1 MLTLLRWVSHIVQSF
16 VHGANVAVAHLHHE
30 AALASAPAQSAQ
42 CAGRPFVVTDP
53 NPPITYRDLYSVIET
68 LSVHPFRTIPVPPV
82 LILLLSHAVEIY
94 ADLPHKFP
102 FLGTILLELS
112 GEIKHLKPGLFS
124 IITHLVAS
132 DAEARKP
139 VSEGG
144 LGYVGLL
151 TTLEG
156 MAYEVLEWNEEHRI
170 GGSDG
175 GGAKARKSY
184 TTSVSLADKIRRLVP
199 LNGIVNG
206 AINGVANGSINGT
219 INGSATR

>member
-53 NPPITYRDLYSVIET
+53 NPPITYRDLYSVVKT
-68 LSVHPFRTIPVPPV
+68 LSVHPFHTVPVPPV
-82 LILLLSHAVEIY
+82 LILLLSHAVELY
-94 ADLPHKFP
+94 ADLSHWFP
-102 FLGTILLELS
+102 FLGKILPELR
-112 GEIKHLKPGLFS
+112 GDIRLLKPGLFS
-124 IITHLVAS
+124 ITTHLIAS

-144 LGYVGLL
+144 LGYAGLL

-156 MAYEVLEWNEEHRI
+156 MALEVLEWNEEHR
-170 GGSDG
+170 
-175 GGAKARKSY
+175 GGADAKTRKAY

-219 INGSATR
+219 INGSTTR